1 MTSRRSRPKTN
12 PFADDDDS
20 YEASTTSSAHRS
32 NSTPNDPRL
41 THYET
46 LLSKQIDPDF
56 FSPPQNFHALSR
68 VIDILGVSLQN
79 NHNGFG
85 SPVGSISHE
94 VYSNNHA
101 YRSLQS
107 QQALVEEAI
116 EHMAV
121 RHCADLNLSVSA
133 VGRMSRQFDEAKSR
147 VEALRVQ
154 VGSVGDSL
162 RLGEVGGLVRWWMG
176 SHCLVFMCLTFPL
189 TAIIICLGFLMIWI
203 LMTDLFTNA
212 GFCIR

>member
-1 MTSRRSRPKTN
+1 MTSRRNRSKTN

-20 YEASTTSSAHRS
+20 YEASTSSSTPSSTHTSS

-79 NHNGFG
+79 NHNSFG
-85 SPVGSISHE
+85 SSPVGSISHE

-116 EHMAV
+116 EYMAV

-133 VGRMSRQFDEAKSR
+133 VGRMSRQFDEAKSM
-147 VEALRVQ
+147 VEGLRVQ
-154 VGSVGDSL
+154 VRSVGDSL
-162 RLGEVGGLVRWWMG
+162 RLGEVGGLV
-176 SHCLVFMCLTFPL
+176 S
-189 TAIIICLGFLMIWI
+189 
-203 LMTDLFTNA
+203 
-212 GFCIR
+212 